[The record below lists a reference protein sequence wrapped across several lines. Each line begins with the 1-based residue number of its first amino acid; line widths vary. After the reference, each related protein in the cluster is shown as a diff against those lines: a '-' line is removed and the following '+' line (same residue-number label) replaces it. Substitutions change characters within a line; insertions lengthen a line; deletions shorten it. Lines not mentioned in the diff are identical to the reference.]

1 MDGGIITLP
10 LRASVGWTRF
20 LLRIAGG
27 AAGCAVKLG
36 GKAAVA
42 ATEAVGRAA
51 GRANDEADWV
61 SPAPPLKAPSPGRE
75 SAEPTPPDITGPSR
89 ASNGASSSFTEPVT
103 VPRPPATLPESA
115 RPSPAVVSEPSPAHV
130 SEEAELVSEI
140 AEPGAEDGAG
150 ASISIAE
157 PWSGYRQMSARQVIS
172 RLADA
177 TTAELAA
184 IELYEASNRNRQ
196 TVRAAAQRSLKI
208 KTGRGSSD

>member
-10 LRASVGWTRF
+10 LRASVGWTRL

-51 GRANDEADWV
+51 VRAGDEGEWV
-61 SPAPPLKAPSPGRE
+61 PPAPPVDVPSPGRE
-75 SAEPTPPDITGPSR
+75 TVAPTPPNIPGPSR
-89 ASNGASSSFTEPVT
+89 ASNGASSSFTEPVA
-103 VPRPPATLPESA
+103 VPRPPDTLPESA
-115 RPSPAVVSEPSPAHV
+115 RPSPAVASEPSPAHV
-130 SEEAELVSEI
+130 SEEAELVSEF
-140 AEPGAEDGAG
+140 ADPGAEEGAG

-157 PWSGYRQMSARQVIS
+157 PWPGYRRMNASQVIS

-177 TTAELAA
+177 TPAELAA

-208 KTGRGSSD
+208 KTGRGSPH